1 MPVDAVSAV
10 PLLLALAASL
20 PAGWIVALFVRRE
33 TVTPIPLPAM
43 VAAAAVVAIWSAL
56 VMPVNY
62 LLAATLLL
70 GWTLLILATIDLLA
84 LRLPDI
90 FTLPL
95 VAAGLLVSFLLPQPK
110 PLAHLIGAAAG
121 FFVLF
126 AISICY
132 RRLRGRE
139 GLGLGDAKLAAAAGA
154 WLGWQAL
161 PSVVLIAC
169 AAAFVWIGVMV
180 LFRGRAV
187 LSRELAFGVPLCFA
201 FWLVWLYG
209 APF

>member
-110 PLAHLIGAAAG
+110 PLAHLIGAAGG

-126 AISICY
+126 AISIC
-132 RRLRGRE
+132 
-139 GLGLGDAKLAAAAGA
+139 
-154 WLGWQAL
+154 
-161 PSVVLIAC
+161 S
-169 AAAFVWIGVMV
+169 
-180 LFRGRAV
+180 
-187 LSRELAFGVPLCFA
+187 
-201 FWLVWLYG
+201 
-209 APF
+209 